1 MKKKNII
8 LGFIVCFSGFMSAQK
23 TEGSGVVSYPNNN
36 IKVVGE
42 KVFWSVNPKTDNN
55 SESDLLTIYYKGLY
69 NRRNSYLSGIK
80 GTIDKPGGYI
90 KIEAHAYD
98 SKREGGLQ
106 LATDDD
112 KTFVTRPI
120 YNVEITQSSPN
131 AFSKTTKEV
140 DYLYWDRG
148 MHSRKVPTDDIK
160 TLGAR
165 SLSALTINCGG
176 MVWNWLRAFSLVRS
190 SCSLEIDDDKLIQ
203 LENQPVVIKI
213 TVKDATL
220 YDIRVPAVA
229 DNENLKSIIQKEY
242 PYFVIKKVNIEV
254 LEAPEDNNP
263 ASFYKDMVRKAF
275 DWANK
280 VYTAKT
286 GMMLSDE
293 AVVSGAKVGNA
304 RIIFKDIAITIRKGL
319 KEGYDSANIINHGV
333 DGEIDVRSI
342 SKREIFIKYVSK
354 LIPPKYSSFA
364 SGLTLIANDKK
375 NSITKVFTLL
385 SYNIPADLD
394 ISPELQKKLSPAH
407 ELGHYF
413 RLKHI
418 FEGGCNGPNDK
429 ISDTPPAEQSGTQFY
444 KNCIAP
450 IQCGGHRRLIE
461 NIMDYSNCQFMF
473 TPGQVK
479 VMRNSIRNDYPEL
492 YTTQR
497 STDAAI
503 NIDLNIT
510 VRDLRPGKTDRSKRE
525 ASGIETKELK
535 NSIIYPNPVKD
546 VLNISGIDIEEYVIF
561 DVMGEMTQ
569 AGRTRKGKIDVS
581 SLYKG
586 LYIIRLKNTNKK
598 FIKE

>member
-1 MKKKNII
+1 MRNRYFI
-8 LGFIVCFSGFMSAQK
+8 LAFVYCLSGFLYAQQ
-23 TEGSGVVSYPNNN
+23 TEGSGVVSYPDNN

-42 KVFWSVNPKTDNN
+42 KVFWSVNPKIDNS

-69 NRRNSYLSGIK
+69 NRRNSYLSGIR

-90 KIEAHAYD
+90 KIEVHAYD
-98 SKREGGLQ
+98 SKRVGGLQ
-106 LATDDD
+106 LETDDD

-120 YNVEITQSSPN
+120 YNVEITQSSLN
-131 AFSKTTKEV
+131 AFSKTTKEM

-148 MHSRKVPTDDIK
+148 IHSRKVPTDDIK
-160 TLGAR
+160 TLVAR
-165 SLSALTINCGG
+165 SLSALKINCGG

-229 DNENLKSIIQKEY
+229 RNENLKSIIQKEY

-263 ASFYKDMVRKAF
+263 ASFYEDMVRKAF

-319 KEGYDSANIINHGV
+319 KEGYDEANIFKYEKDDDLDI
-333 DGEIDVRSI
+333 RSLG
-342 SKREIFIKYVSK
+342 KREIFIKYVSK
-354 LIPPKYSSFA
+354 II
-364 SGLTLIANDKK
+364 TLDNLSPQGTTFIYRLQDKK
-375 NSITKVFTLL
+375 NNIDEMDNIATLL
-385 SYNIPADLD
+385 VYNP
-394 ISPELQKKLSPAH
+394 SPHSEVKNATAH

-413 RLKHI
+413 GLQHTFR
-418 FEGGCNGPNDK
+418 GGCNGSNDK
-429 ISDTPPAEQSGTQFY
+429 ISDTPPAEDLSSGADFG

-450 IQCGGHRRLIE
+450 VQCGGHRRLIE
-461 NIMDYSNCQFMF
+461 NMMDYGNCRFMF

-479 VMRNSIRNDYPEL
+479 VMRNSIKKDYPEL

-503 NIDLNIT
+503 NTDLNIT
-510 VRDLRPGKTDRSKRE
+510 VRDLRVLAMRRKRS
-525 ASGIETKELK
+525 IEEDKLEK
-535 NSIIYPNPVKD
+535 SQNIILYPNPVKD
-546 VLNISGIDIEEYVIF
+546 VLNIDTLENEDFEIFSFNWQRVLSGK
-561 DVMGEMTQ
+561 TQ
-569 AGRTRKGKIDVS
+569 AGQIDVGILS
-581 SLYKG
+581 KG
-586 LYIIRLKNTNKK
+586 IYIIKIKGIDHK